1 MNNNSTNKLR
11 LGIPKGSLQDSTLRL
26 FAKAGFTIRVDQRS
40 YKPLIDD
47 DDIECLLI
55 RAQEIPKYVEQ
66 GVLDVGLCGED
77 WIQESRASVHEVA
90 ELVYSKTGFGKV
102 RLVLAV
108 PEDSPIRSVQDLEG
122 KRIATELLHVTQS
135 YLARHGVRA
144 EVEFSWGATEV
155 KAPDLVDAIA
165 DLTETGS
172 SLRANKLRV
181 IATILESS
189 TKLIANKTSYQDA
202 WKKEKLDEIAL
213 LLTSAI
219 LAEGRVGLKMN
230 VDKKDLDA
238 VVALLP
244 ALKNPTVSDLY
255 DRKSVA
261 VETIVEE
268 KVVREIIPKLKRAG
282 AHGIVEYSINKI
294 VY

>member
-1 MNNNSTNKLR
+1 MTTIK
-11 LGIPKGSLQDSTLRL
+11 LGIPKGSLQDSTLKL
-26 FAKAGFTIRVDQRS
+26 FANAGFSIRVDSRS
-40 YKPLIDD
+40 YKPTIDD
-47 DDIECLLI
+47 EAIECLMI

-66 GVLDVGLCGED
+66 GVLDLGLCGED
-77 WIQESRASVHEVA
+77 WIQESGASVHEVC
-90 ELVYSKTGFGKV
+90 ELIYSKNGFGKV

-108 PEDSPIRSVQDLEG
+108 PEDSPIRSVKDLDG
-122 KRIATELLHVTQS
+122 KRIATELVRVTKA
-135 YLARHGVRA
+135 YLAKNGVAA

-181 IATILESS
+181 VETILESS
-189 TKLIANKTSYQDA
+189 TKLIANKKSYQDG
-202 WKKEKLDEIAL
+202 WKKEKIDNIAML
-213 LLTSAI
+213 LSSAI

-230 VDKKDLDA
+230 VDKADLDA

-268 KVVREIIPKLKRAG
+268 RIVRELIPKLKKAG
-282 AHGIVEYSINKI
+282 AQGIVEYSINKI

>member
-1 MNNNSTNKLR
+1 MNKIR

-26 FAKAGFTIRVDQRS
+26 FGNAGFAIRVDERS
-40 YKPLIDD
+40 YKPSINDD
-47 DDIECLLI
+47 EIECLMI

-77 WIQESRASVHEVA
+77 WIQESGAAVEEVA
-90 ELVYSKTGFGKV
+90 ELVYSKNGFGKV

-108 PEDSPIRSVQDLEG
+108 PDDSPLRSVKDLEG
-122 KRIATELLHVTQS
+122 KRIATELVRVTQA
-135 YLARHGVRA
+135 YLAKNGVKA

-181 IATILESS
+181 IETILESS
-189 TKLIANKTSYQDA
+189 TKLIANSASYKDD
-202 WKKEKLDEIAL
+202 WKKEKIDNIAL
-213 LLTSAI
+213 LLSSAI

-230 VDKKDLDA
+230 VDKQDLDA

-255 DRKSVA
+255 DKKSVA

-268 KVVREIIPKLKRAG
+268 KIVRELIPKLKKAG
-282 AHGIVEYSINKI
+282 AQGIVEYSINKI

>member
-1 MNNNSTNKLR
+1 MNKIR
-11 LGIPKGSLQDSTLRL
+11 LGIPKGSLQESTLRL
-26 FAKAGFTIRVDQRS
+26 FDKAGFTIRVDDRS
-40 YKPLIDD
+40 YKPSIDD
-47 DDIECLLI
+47 DDIECLMI

-66 GVLDVGLCGED
+66 GALDVGLCGED
-77 WIQESRASVHEVA
+77 WIQESGAAIHEVA
-90 ELVYSKTGFGKV
+90 ELVYSKNGFRKV

-108 PEDSPIRSVQDLEG
+108 PEASPIQSVKDLDG
-122 KRIATELLHVTQS
+122 KRIATELVRVTQK
-135 YLARHGVRA
+135 YLANNGITA

-189 TKLIANKTSYQDA
+189 TKLIANTTSYQDG
-202 WKKEKLDEIAL
+202 WKKEKIDEIAL
-213 LLTSAI
+213 LLSSAI
-219 LAEGRVGLKMN
+219 MAEGRVGLKMN

-255 DRKSVA
+255 DKRSVA

-268 KVVREIIPKLKRAG
+268 KVVREIIPKLKKAG
-282 AHGIVEYSINKI
+282 AQGIVEYAINKI

>member
-1 MNNNSTNKLR
+1 MNKIR

-26 FAKAGFTIRVDQRS
+26 FKKAGFTIRVDERS
-40 YKPLIDD
+40 YKPSIDD
-47 DDIECLLI
+47 DEIECLMI

-77 WIQESRASVHEVA
+77 WIQESGASVHELA
-90 ELVYSKTGFGKV
+90 ELVYSKNGFGKV
-102 RLVLAV
+102 RLVVAV
-108 PEDSPIRSVQDLEG
+108 PEDSQIRSVKDLEG
-122 KRIATELLHVTQS
+122 KRIATELVHVTQS
-135 YLARHGVRA
+135 YLAKNGIKA

-181 IATILESS
+181 IETILESS
-189 TKLIANKTSYQDA
+189 TKLVANKASYQED
-202 WKKEKLDEIAL
+202 WKKEKLDELTL
-213 LLTSAI
+213 LLSSAI
-219 LAEGRVGLKMN
+219 LSEGRVGLKMN
-230 VDKKDLDA
+230 VDKENLDA

-255 DRKSVA
+255 DKQSVA

-268 KVVREIIPKLKRAG
+268 RIVREIIPKLKKAG

>member
-1 MNNNSTNKLR
+1 MNILK
-11 LGIPKGSLQDSTLRL
+11 LGIPKGSLQESTLRL
-26 FAKAGFTIRVDQRS
+26 FGHAGFNIRVDSRS
-40 YKPLIDD
+40 YKPRIDD
-47 DDIECLLI
+47 DEIECLMI

-77 WIQESRASVHEVA
+77 WIQETGASVTEVI
-90 ELVYSKTGFGKV
+90 ELIYAKNGFGKV

-108 PEDSPIRSVQDLEG
+108 PEDSPIRSVKDLDG
-122 KRIATELLHVTQS
+122 KRIATELVRVTQA
-135 YLARHGVRA
+135 YLAKNGVTA

-172 SLRANKLRV
+172 SLRANNLRV
-181 IATILESS
+181 VDTILESS
-189 TKLIANKTSYQDA
+189 TKLIANKKSYQDA
-202 WKKEKLDEIAL
+202 WKQEKIDEIAL
-213 LLTSAI
+213 LLQSAI

-230 VDKKDLDA
+230 VDKNDLDA

-268 KVVREIIPKLKRAG
+268 KIVRELIPKLKKAG
-282 AHGIVEYSINKI
+282 AQGIVEYSINKI

>member
-1 MNNNSTNKLR
+1 MSKLR
-11 LGIPKGSLQDSTLRL
+11 LGIPKGSLQGSTLRL
-26 FAKAGFTIRVDQRS
+26 FEKAGFNIRVDERS
-40 YKPLIDD
+40 YKPSIDD
-47 DDIECLLI
+47 DDIECLMI

-77 WIQESRASVHEVA
+77 WIQESGASVHEVA
-90 ELVYSKTGFGKV
+90 ELVYSKNGFGKV

-108 PEDSPIRSVQDLEG
+108 PEDSQIRSVKDLEG
-122 KRIATELLHVTQS
+122 KRIATELVHVTQS
-135 YLARHGVRA
+135 YLVKNGIKA

-172 SLRANKLRV
+172 SLRANNLRV
-181 IATILESS
+181 IETILESS
-189 TKLIANKTSYQDA
+189 TKLIANKKSYSDS
-202 WKKEKLDEIAL
+202 WKQEKIDEISL
-213 LLTSAI
+213 LLSSAI
-219 LAEGRVGLKMN
+219 LSEGRVGLKMN

-255 DRKSVA
+255 DKKSVA

-268 KVVREIIPKLKRAG
+268 RVVREIIPKLKKAG
-282 AHGIVEYSINKI
+282 AQGIVEYSINKI